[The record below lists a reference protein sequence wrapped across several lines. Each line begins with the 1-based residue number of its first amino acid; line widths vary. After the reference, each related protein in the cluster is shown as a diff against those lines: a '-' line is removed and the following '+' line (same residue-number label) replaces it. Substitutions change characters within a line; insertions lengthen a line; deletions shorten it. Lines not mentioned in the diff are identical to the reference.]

1 MNNLETA
8 ALERFT
14 TLDHID
20 HGLALE
26 LPEQTEEIQRFGT
39 QIRDELRKRAEKR
52 RPYELGWLLNMN
64 FINGNQYCDVFLE
77 SGEVADLPLTSENE
91 MRVVYNQIAPIVDIR
106 LSKMARV
113 RPGPIVR
120 PMTNDTRDIV
130 TAKVSGRILKA
141 AQVEQDMAEKSDEL
155 NSWSEHCGGVFM
167 KSVWDPN
174 EGMFVGEVNGRP
186 IYEGDLSTT
195 VVPYFELYPSNQ
207 NEVDLQKQDSIIHA
221 KPYTVQEIKN
231 RWGIDVEGREL
242 DAFTMD
248 STGVMAGGA
257 GYNYSNMT
265 IVRQR
270 IEDAEMVIE
279 YFERPSRMFPKG
291 RHAIVIGE
299 YCVHIGVLN
308 FRVGKHYR
316 LGYPFTHQR
325 CLRRPGVFWGVAVV
339 ERCIPIQRDYNATQN
354 MIDEYMARM
363 TIGNM
368 AVYQGSLVNE
378 DQLDSGIVPGQ
389 IILVNP
395 GFDMPKWL
403 APEEVPPTLP
413 QRIADLRQEFIIISG
428 VSEMARSSQT
438 PAAISSGNALEVL
451 KEEDDTRLSLTAEN
465 IRNFYKETWK
475 QWLRLYKQFVSEK
488 RVSRVVGDDMGEIYT
503 FVWSQND
510 ITSDDVTVDSVNEMI
525 NTPAQRKQNALELF
539 QAGFF
544 KDPDTGVPTREGRA
558 KVLEIFELGN
568 TESMVDIDEQQMANA
583 RRENLIG
590 LQRGDLKVEDYENH
604 SLHQAEHMR
613 FILGAEFRDL
623 RQFDPMAAQKL
634 LDHLAEHKE
643 RAVQD
648 AMALSGQG
656 APAQVANGAPIDQ
669 AMQAEA
675 QNVGSMGAGQ

>member
-1 MNNLETA
+1 MSKNDLTP
-8 ALERFT
+8 LERFT
-14 TLDHID
+14 TLDHVD
-20 HGLALE
+20 HGNALM
-26 LPEQTEEIQRFGT
+26 PPDQTPDIQRFAS
-39 QIRDELRKRAEKR
+39 QIRDELRRRAEER
-52 RPYELGWLLNMN
+52 RPYELSWMLNQN
-64 FINGNQYCDVFLE
+64 FVNGNQYCDIFFE
-77 SGEVADLPLTSENE
+77 NGEVADLPLTSDNE
-91 MRVVYNQIAPIVDIR
+91 QRVVYNQIAPITDIR

-130 TAKVSGRILKA
+130 AAKVSGRILKA
-141 AQVEQDMAEKSDEL
+141 AQVEQDMAEKADEM
-155 NSWSEHCGGVFM
+155 NIWSEYSGGVLM
-167 KSVWDPN
+167 KSIWDP
-174 EGMFVGEVNGRP
+174 
-186 IYEGDLSTT
+186 YEGNYLGSVDGQGVFEGDISTL
-195 VVPYFELYPSNQ
+195 VVPYFEFYPSNQ
-207 NEVDLQKQDSIIHA
+207 NEPDLQKMDSIIHA
-221 KPYTVQEIKN
+221 KPYSVREIKN
-231 RWGIDVEGREL
+231 RWGIDVEGRIL
-242 DAFTMD
+242 DVFSMQH
-248 STGVMAGGA
+248 SGIMAGGM

-265 IVRQR
+265 VFREKLQDS
-270 IEDAEMVIE
+270 ELVIE
-279 YFERPSRMFPKG
+279 YYEKPSRLFPQG

-299 YCVHIGVLN
+299 YCAYIGVLK
-308 FRVGKHYR
+308 FRVGKHFR

-325 CLRRPGVFWGVAVV
+325 CLRRPGVFWGISVV

-363 TIGNM
+363 TIGNLVV
-368 AVYQGSLVNE
+368 AEGSLVNE

-389 IILVNP
+389 ILVVKP
-395 GFDMPKWL
+395 GFDPPKWM

-475 QWLRLYKQFVSEK
+475 QWLRLYKQFATES
-488 RVSRVVGDDMGEIYT
+488 RVSRVVGDDLGEIYT
-503 FVWSQND
+503 FVWDQND
-510 ITSDDVTVDSVNEMI
+510 ITSDDVTVDTVNEMI

-544 KDPDTGVPTREGRA
+544 NDPDTGVPTREGRA

-568 TESMVDIDEQQMANA
+568 TERMVDLDELQMANA
-583 RRENLIG
+583 QRENLIG
-590 LQRGDLKVEDYENH
+590 VQRGELRVEDFDNH

-613 FILGAEFRDL
+613 FVLGSEFKDL
-623 RQFDPMAAQKL
+623 RQRDPIAAQKL

-648 AMALSGQG
+648 ALALSGQG
-656 APAQVANGAPIDQ
+656 APAQVAQGNPLDQ
-669 AMQAEA
+669 AVSAEA